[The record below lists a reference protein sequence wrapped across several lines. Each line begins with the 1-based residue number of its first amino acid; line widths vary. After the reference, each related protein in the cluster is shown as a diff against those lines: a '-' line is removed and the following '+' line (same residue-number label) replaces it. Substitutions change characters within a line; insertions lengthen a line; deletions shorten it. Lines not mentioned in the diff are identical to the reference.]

1 MHVVSRVVMMA
12 SHIERRVFFVFV
24 FFVAT
29 ATSGVG
35 SSKSRS
41 VAVTFDDLPAVAS
54 VAENCNLE
62 GMLDLNGRL
71 LEQIEAHKVPAT
83 GLVKEGGICERLR
96 EEQLPRLLSIWLDA
110 GHELG
115 NHTFSHFDINS
126 TPLDVYQEDV
136 IKGERALRRVLGK
149 RGRTLRYFRH
159 PLLHAGDDAT
169 TKQALDAFLKE
180 RGYTI
185 AAVTIDNQ
193 EWMYAD
199 VYVRAKRRGD
209 RKTMQK
215 VVDAYV
221 PFMESVFDFF
231 EKWSVE
237 VLGYEPPQVLLLH
250 ANELNADHFGA
261 LAEMMK
267 RRGYAFITLEKAL
280 ADKAYRRPDD
290 YVGPRGL
297 SWIHRWAVTQGM
309 ELKEEP
315 REPDWLAELYR
326 SYQY

>member
-1 MHVVSRVVMMA
+1 MRAYIARSVSLLLACFVGA
-12 SHIERRVFFVFV
+12 SALGAGAPE
-24 FFVAT
+24 T
-29 ATSGVG
+29 
-35 SSKSRS
+35 RS

-54 VAENCNLE
+54 VAGNCNLE

-71 LEQIEAHKVPAT
+71 LEQIEAHEVPAT
-83 GLVKEGGICERLR
+83 GLVKEGGICDHLR
-96 EEQLPRLLSIWLDA
+96 EEQLPRLLSMWLDA

-115 NHTFSHFDINS
+115 NHTFSHYDIND
-126 TPLDVYQEDV
+126 TALDVYQEDIV
-136 IKGERALRRVLGK
+136 KGERALRQVLGE

-169 TKQALDAFLKE
+169 TKQALDTFLKE

-209 RKTMQK
+209 RKTVQR
-215 VVDAYV
+215 VADAYV
-221 PFMESVFDFF
+221 PFMESVFAFF
-231 EKWSVE
+231 EEWSRE

-250 ANELNADHFGA
+250 ANELNADHFGE

-267 RRGYAFITLEKAL
+267 RRGYAFITLQKAL
-280 ADKAYRRPDD
+280 ADKAYRSPDD

-297 SWIHRWAVTQGM
+297 SWVHRWAVTQGM

-315 REPDWLAELYR
+315 REPAWLAELYR
-326 SYQY
+326 SY

>member
-1 MHVVSRVVMMA
+1 METMMRTY
-12 SHIERRVFFVFV
+12 IGRNVCWVLFCI
-24 FFVAT
+24 VAALGQGT
-29 ATSGVG
+29 EAP
-35 SSKSRS
+35 KSRS

-54 VAENCNLE
+54 VTENCNLE
-62 GMLDLNGRL
+62 GLLDLSRRL
-71 LEQIEAHKVPAT
+71 LKQVENHKVPAT
-83 GLVKEGGICERLR
+83 GLVKEGGICDSLR
-96 EEQLPRLLSIWLDA
+96 EDYLTELLSMWLDA

-136 IKGERALRRVLGK
+136 VKGERALRRVLGE

-159 PLLHAGDDAT
+159 PLLHAGDDAE
-169 TKQALDAFLKE
+169 KKNALDAFLKE

-193 EWMYAD
+193 EWMYAQ

-215 VVDAYV
+215 VVDAYI
-221 PFMESVFDFF
+221 PFMESVFAFF
-231 EKWSVE
+231 EEWSVE

-267 RRGYAFITLEKAL
+267 RRGYAFVALEKAL
-280 ADKAYRRPDD
+280 EDPAYRRPDD

-297 SWIHRWAVTQGM
+297 SWIHRWAVSQGM

-326 SYQY
+326 SY